1 MRHRKKGK
9 ILGRKIGPRK
19 ALLKSLALNFV
30 LKGKIKTTEAK
41 AKAVKPII
49 ERLITRAKENNL
61 NNYRRINSY
70 LQSRE
75 ATKKILEEIGPK
87 YKDRPGGYLRIIKVG
102 SRKGDG
108 AKMVILELV

>member
-19 ALLKSLALNFV
+19 ALFKSLALNFV
-30 LKGKIKTTEAK
+30 LNEKIKTTEAK

-61 NNYRRINSY
+61 NNYRRVNSY

-75 ATKKILEEIGPK
+75 ATKKMLEQIGPK
-87 YKDRPGGYLRIIKVG
+87 YKDRPGGYCRIIKLG
-102 SRKGDG
+102 QRKGDA

>member
-9 ILGRKIGPRK
+9 ILDRKVGPRR

-30 LKGKIKTTEAK
+30 LNGKMTTTEAK
-41 AKAVKPII
+41 AKAIKPIV

-61 NNYRRINSY
+61 NNYRLIDSY

-75 ATKKILEEIGPK
+75 ATKKLVEEIGPK
-87 YKDRPGGYLRIIKVG
+87 YKERPGGYCRIIKVG
-102 SRKGDG
+102 PRKGDS
-108 AKMVILELV
+108 AEMVILELV